1 MPSAAVKAPSKA
13 KANPSKSKK
22 PPPPAASAAG
32 AKKPRGYPTYH
43 EMVKEALVALK
54 ERTGSSQIAIAKFIE
69 EKQKSSLPANFK
81 KLLLV
86 QLKKLVANGKL
97 VKVKNSFKLPPK
109 SSATGTAA
117 MKKAAATKPKPKAE
131 SKPKNAPV
139 KRKVVAK
146 PGPKKAAKT
155 EAVKS
160 PAKKAVVAVKKKT
173 PVKKVV
179 KKPKSIKSPAKK
191 AVKKAAK

>member
-1 MPSAAVKAPSKA
+1 MPPAAVKAPSKA

-22 PPPPAASAAG
+22 PAAAASAAG
-32 AKKPRGYPTYH
+32 AKKPRAYPTYQ
-43 EMVKEALVALK
+43 EMIKEALVALK

-69 EKQKSSLPANFK
+69 EKQKSNLPANFK

-109 SSATGTAA
+109 SSATDAA
-117 MKKAAATKPKPKAE
+117 VIKKAAPAKPKPKAE
-131 SKPKNAPV
+131 TKPKSTPV

-146 PGPKKAAKT
+146 PKKAAKT
-155 EAVKS
+155 DDC
-160 PAKKAVVAVKKKT
+160 
-173 PVKKVV
+173 
-179 KKPKSIKSPAKK
+179 
-191 AVKKAAK
+191 